1 MKEDSTAYS
10 RTLLAISS
18 SATPATMGRFDAH
31 GRCTWSYAEAGLKTG
46 EGLLAALG
54 QHFEGRPEGLDLIV
68 LDRGPGQFT
77 GLRSGIGLAQGL
89 SMGWGVPILAIDSAS
104 VMAWSG
110 WEHLTA
116 SASSESSQIVSPASS
131 RDGTRT
137 QFISIRD
144 ARLGAY
150 YVAVFESLESLAS
163 SDSDSVTALSL
174 EQVLERLREFSAAE
188 RGDALVL
195 IASDAASHDRL
206 AMCRDGLA
214 NCGLASC
221 GVGTDQGGRQRLAS
235 RSFHWIVPEPLSLL
249 GALARLGLMRTE
261 NGVAPLCADAI
272 QAHYVRDEVAMDL
285 SAQRAYRRSRSLATG
300 T

>member
-54 QHFEGRPEGLDLIV
+54 QHFKGRPEGLDLIV

-104 VMAWSG
+104 VMAWSA

-116 SASSESSQIVSPASS
+116 SASSESSQMVSPASS

-188 RGDALVL
+188 PGDALVL

-206 AMCRDGLA
+206 AMFRDGLA

>member
-1 MKEDSTAYS
+1 
-10 RTLLAISS
+10 
-18 SATPATMGRFDAH
+18 
-31 GRCTWSYAEAGLKTG
+31 
-46 EGLLAALG
+46 
-54 QHFEGRPEGLDLIV
+54 
-68 LDRGPGQFT
+68 
-77 GLRSGIGLAQGL
+77 
-89 SMGWGVPILAIDSAS
+89 
-104 VMAWSG
+104 
-110 WEHLTA
+110 LTA
-116 SASSESSQIVSPASS
+116 SASSESSQMVSPASS

-137 QFISIRD
+137 RFVSIRD

-188 RGDALVL
+188 PGDALVL

-214 NCGLASC
+214 NCG
-221 GVGTDQGGRQRLAS
+221 VGTDQGGRQRLAS
-235 RSFHWIVPEPLSLL
+235 RSVHWIVPEPLSLL